1 MELKLEGKR
10 ALVTGSSSGIGKAIA
25 TTLAAEGAFVV
36 VHGRSEERAYQV
48 MNDINQ
54 SGGNAAVAIG
64 DLSEDES
71 AEQVAKAAT
80 QAFGGIDILVN
91 NAGGGG
97 SFSWFDATPQD
108 WLDIYQNNVISAVRL
123 IQHLAPPMKVA
134 GWGRI
139 INLASGVA
147 TQPTAEIADYAAA
160 KAAIVNLTVS
170 LTKELAYTGVTVN
183 TITPGPIRT
192 PGLEKAVRGIA
203 ADRGWGTDDW
213 PELEKRTAREVWPTP
228 TGHIGRVED
237 IANMVAFLASPLA
250 DFINGTNHRVDGG
263 NIASIN

>member
-1 MELKLEGKR
+1 MELKLDGKR
-10 ALVTGSSSGIGKAIA
+10 TLVTGSSSGIGKEIA

-36 VHGRSEERAYQV
+36 VHGRSEERAQQV
-48 MNDINQ
+48 MNDIIQ
-54 SGGNAAVAIG
+54 KGGKAAVTIG
-64 DLSEDES
+64 DLSKDAP

-97 SFSWFDATPQD
+97 SFNWFDATAQD
-108 WLDIYQNNVISAVRL
+108 WADVYQQNVISTVRL
-123 IQHLAPPMKVA
+123 IQHLAPPMRAA

-183 TITPGPIRT
+183 TITPGTIRT

-203 ADRGWGTDDW
+203 ADQGWGTDDW
-213 PELEKRTAREVWPTP
+213 AELERRTAREIWPNP
-228 TGHIGRVED
+228 TGRIGRVED
-237 IANMVAFLASPLA
+237 IANMVAYLASPLA

-263 NIASIN
+263 NITSIN